1 LRTATCC
8 EPDYGFDLERDLVR
22 KLKNKKALD
31 FSKGLS
37 GIACPVFT
45 GDGTPSDS
53 GAEPTCCAT
62 DYGFDLERDLIGKY
76 KKQKSLRFL

>member
-1 LRTATCC
+1 VT
-8 EPDYGFDLERDLVR
+8 DYGFDLERDLVG

-31 FSKGLS
+31 FSKALS

-53 GAEPTCCAT
+53 RVEPRYAARQTM
-62 DYGFDLERDLIGKY
+62 GLI
-76 KKQKSLRFL
+76 

>member
-1 LRTATCC
+1 MV
-8 EPDYGFDLERDLVR
+8 FDLERDLVR

-53 GAEPTCCAT
+53 RAEPQYTAQQT
-62 DYGFDLERDLIGKY
+62 MVLI
-76 KKQKSLRFL
+76 